1 MLALVFVRF
10 FTQATSPVLGLK
22 LECAEVGVVPQRV
35 ILLAGWN
42 NINNSSCIPDQLSLT
57 FWLKHFKAPVKSLI
71 PRPAIRIVPASN
83 KKPHPFLKETPVT
96 FLSYFTTEEPN

>member
-10 FTQATSPVLGLK
+10 FTQATSPVLGLQV
-22 LECAEVGVVPQRV
+22 EFAEVGVVCQRV

-42 NINNSSCIPDQLSLT
+42 NINNSSRTPDQLSLT
-57 FWLKHFKAPVKSLI
+57 FWLEHFKAPVKSLI

-83 KKPHPFLKETPVT
+83 KKPHPFLKETLAT
-96 FLSYFTTEEPN
+96 FLYCYTKEEPN